1 MDRRRFRLADVV
13 PFDQIAV
20 CGPIIQEV
28 LQGTRNEEFR
38 GRQNMLLQT
47 HLVDIPLPLSRFE
60 YAAEIY
66 TTLRAGGI
74 TIRSANDCLIAA
86 IALLNRIELV
96 HADRD
101 FDYIAEVI
109 NLDARNINPFASTA
123 RS

>member
-1 MDRRRFRLADVV
+1 MDRRRFRPADVV
-13 PFDQIAV
+13 PPDQIAV

-38 GRQNMLLQT
+38 GRQRMLLQT

-109 NLDARNINPFASTA
+109 NLDARNINPSASTA